1 MLWTCGI
8 ECSAVSVWWCLGGRA
23 ADPAAVRAN
32 QALHLDGGGGLH
44 RGGGVHLRSSTGTQ
58 AWSFFYFATFMR
70 APLPL
75 PLEWFLTQ
83 QHVLIIIYII
93 CKALLSIPLSSLFKL
108 PCVEFNYLTLQYF
121 FCSVS
126 MGGHNDICI
135 ALT

>member
-1 MLWTCGI
+1 M
-8 ECSAVSVWWCLGGRA
+8 SVWWCLGGRA

-83 QHVLIIIYII
+83 QHVLIIIYYVKLYFPFLYLVFSSFHVLNSII
-93 CKALLSIPLSSLFKL
+93 
-108 PCVEFNYLTLQYF
+108 
-121 FCSVS
+121 
-126 MGGHNDICI
+126 
-135 ALT
+135 

>member
-1 MLWTCGI
+1 
-8 ECSAVSVWWCLGGRA
+8 
-23 ADPAAVRAN
+23 
-32 QALHLDGGGGLH
+32 
-44 RGGGVHLRSSTGTQ
+44 
-58 AWSFFYFATFMR
+58 MR